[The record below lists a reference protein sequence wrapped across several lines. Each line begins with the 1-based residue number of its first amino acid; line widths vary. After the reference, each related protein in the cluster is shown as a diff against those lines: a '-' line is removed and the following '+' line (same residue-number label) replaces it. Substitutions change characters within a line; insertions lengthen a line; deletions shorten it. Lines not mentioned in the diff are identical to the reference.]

1 MFLNHPVLVTQ
12 FGQAVVTSPT
22 VRPHSATGLH
32 HFPDRWLKTL
42 TGSISNSPQ
51 SNPANSLP
59 VFLRRDDHQCF
70 SCRATASLAGLLAA
84 DENLIDLHHASESVP
99 SGSYHGSP
107 KFV

>member
-22 VRPHSATGLH
+22 VRPNNAAGLH
-32 HFPDRWLKTL
+32 HFPDCWLKTF

-51 SNPANSLP
+51 SNPANALA

-70 SCRATASLAGLLAA
+70 SCCATASFSRLLAA
-84 DENLIDLHHASESVP
+84 DENLIDLHDASESVP

-107 KFV
+107 KLV

>member
-1 MFLNHPVLVTQ
+1 MHQ
-12 FGQAVVTSPT
+12 SM
-22 VRPHSATGLH
+22 HS
-32 HFPDRWLKTL
+32 
-42 TGSISNSPQ
+42 GSIARAASAMPMF
-51 SNPANSLP
+51 

-70 SCRATASLAGLLAA
+70 SCCATASLAGFLAA